1 MIRFS
6 FKDFIISIL
15 LLGLLVYIALF
26 VRDRFIRPFLG
37 DVLVVIWLYYTLK
50 AFLNISCGRLAF
62 GVFIFSYLIEFAQ
75 YFRVISWLG
84 LEDVAI
90 VRIVFGATFDFMDL
104 LAYTLGWLVILGIDR
119 ISAPRCSGN
128 PES

>member
-6 FKDFIISIL
+6 LKDFIISIL

-62 GVFIFSYLIEFAQ
+62 GVLVFSYLIEFAQ

-119 ISAPRCSGN
+119 ISTPRCSGN